1 MGAGSDLS
9 LPRWD
14 CENPYSSCYA
24 AGWGGMG
31 PGRSHLCSGSRN
43 MRPLTLFFWL
53 EPFCKT
59 LTSQFSKRCQR
70 PGTNG
75 DFFFFFLILPL
86 PGGEDLPCLNPRGA
100 GEGPE
105 PVPSTL
111 LCHPTSPQRDHP
123 QRVHGE
129 AAAGRRQ
136 PRAPNPPGFFGAAW
150 KTFPC
155 SCLVACLA
163 DRPAFDLP
171 SCLRSSALN

>member
-1 MGAGSDLS
+1 
-9 LPRWD
+9 
-14 CENPYSSCYA
+14 
-24 AGWGGMG
+24 
-31 PGRSHLCSGSRN
+31 

-75 DFFFFFLILPL
+75 DFFFFLILPL

-136 PRAPNPPGFFGAAW
+136 PHAQTHQGFLELPGKPSHAAASW
-150 KTFPC
+150 
-155 SCLVACLA
+155 LA
-163 DRPAFDLP
+163 WLIDLP
-171 SCLRSSALN
+171 LTSPPA